1 MPTPPTAT
9 TTEFAS
15 LTRPSGGFAMLAVDQ
30 REALRG
36 MFAERYRRPVADA
49 ELTEFKVVTVRRL
62 SPHASGVLV
71 DRQFC
76 LDAVLAA
83 RAVAP
88 GCGLVVAADELTSD
102 DREYVAT
109 TRIDDAVVPAEM
121 KAAGAVAL
129 KLLVLWRPDEAPE
142 PRIAM
147 TSDFIDRCRAAGLVS
162 IVEPVSKPPRD
173 GTTWTA
179 DRWNEGVLAAAQELG
194 GLGQDLY
201 KAEVP

>member
-49 ELTEFKVVTVRRL
+49 ELTEFKVETVRRL

-83 RAVAP
+83 RSTLVMPLALLRDRRAGEAQTALQVLTVA
-88 GCGLVVAADELTSD
+88 
-102 DREYVAT
+102 
-109 TRIDDAVVPAEM
+109 
-121 KAAGAVAL
+121 
-129 KLLVLWRPDEAPE
+129 
-142 PRIAM
+142 
-147 TSDFIDRCRAAGLVS
+147 
-162 IVEPVSKPPRD
+162 RD
-173 GTTWTA
+173 QLNA
-179 DRWNEGVLAAAQELG
+179 DRLRCINAVTALVRGHDLGVDARRALMASQIAT
-194 GLGQDLY
+194 
-201 KAEVP
+201 